1 MKATTTLNTIPIKPL
16 TAQELLTMSDDDIVY
31 DDDNPKSD
39 MSDWQGAT
47 MKVGDAVLGHT
58 RGKQKAPTKIAT
70 TVRLDSQI
78 IEYFKK
84 DGKGWQT
91 RLNSALRE
99 YIATH

>member
-1 MKATTTLNTIPIKPL
+1 MNKPL
-16 TAQELLTMSDDDIVY
+16 IDDAGEVRELTGADFAQFRPATDVM
-31 DDDNPKSD
+31 
-39 MSDWQGAT
+39 GADF
-47 MKVGDAVLGHT
+47 MAKV